1 MNRKLMKIY
10 LNDHLAG
17 SVVGRELAK
26 RCLANNRD
34 TPLGSY
40 LETFLKQEAE
50 EQDTLQ
56 RVMKRLRVRRTRWKL
71 AAAWAAERVGR
82 LKLNGRLRTYS
93 PLSRLIELEGLLLG
107 VEGKRAVW
115 ASLRH
120 LALGP
125 LSGLDLDALI
135 HRSEEQQR
143 RFERFRLQA
152 ASEALGG
159 AAKP

>member
-17 SVVGRELAK
+17 SVVGRELAT
-26 RCLANNRD
+26 RCLANNAD

-40 LETFLKQEAE
+40 LETFLKQQAE

-56 RVMKRLRVRRTRWKL
+56 RVMRRLRVRRTRWKL

-82 LKLNGRLRTYS
+82 LKLNGRLQSYS

-115 ASLRH
+115 ASLKH
-120 LALGP
+120 LALRP

-135 HRSEEQQR
+135 RRSEEQQR

-152 ASEALGG
+152 ASEALG
-159 AAKP
+159 